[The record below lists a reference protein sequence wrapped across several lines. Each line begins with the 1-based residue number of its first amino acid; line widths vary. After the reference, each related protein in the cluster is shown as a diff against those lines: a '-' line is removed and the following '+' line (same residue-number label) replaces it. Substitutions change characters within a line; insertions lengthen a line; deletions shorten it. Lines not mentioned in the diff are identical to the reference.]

1 MCFAKNRSVLH
12 NGENPELLEQ
22 EAGES
27 LCTLAL
33 LPCSSLGLVFGYLAG
48 RTWSWMEHPRPPL
61 SIALVFPPWNQ
72 LPPSA
77 SLTQGGLAK
86 ALSAQRLGKMGDPH
100 EVGQEMG

>member
-1 MCFAKNRSVLH
+1 
-12 NGENPELLEQ
+12 
-22 EAGES
+22 
-27 LCTLAL
+27 
-33 LPCSSLGLVFGYLAG
+33 
-48 RTWSWMEHPRPPL
+48 MEHPRPPL